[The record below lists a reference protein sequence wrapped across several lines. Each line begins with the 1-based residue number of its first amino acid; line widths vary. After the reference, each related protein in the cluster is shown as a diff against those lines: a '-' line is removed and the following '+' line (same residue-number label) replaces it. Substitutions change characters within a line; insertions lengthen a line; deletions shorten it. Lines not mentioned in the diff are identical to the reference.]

1 MCIYILNIFFYTAH
15 TTSTVKPKVK
25 PTSSMKKNQTVS
37 DKNFYQPMAIIRRR
51 TPSATGRAKTG
62 TQEKKDDKSSWILL
76 GLWQARQKLRNIL
89 KKSASK

>member
-1 MCIYILNIFFYTAH
+1 
-15 TTSTVKPKVK
+15 
-25 PTSSMKKNQTVS
+25 
-37 DKNFYQPMAIIRRR
+37 MAIIRRR

>member
-37 DKNFYQPMAIIRRR
+37 DKNF
-51 TPSATGRAKTG
+51 
-62 TQEKKDDKSSWILL
+62 
-76 GLWQARQKLRNIL
+76 
-89 KKSASK
+89 